1 MAQNKKRFSLDMK
14 YLVWF
19 SCFTYV
25 CGLLESPHP
34 DNGRLSYTSVDSD
47 VKRFEVTAN
56 FITLIQR
63 SYHIFGTSLKNLAPL
78 PIRVYFLL
86 SFSKFINFMFSF
98 FHFPFFSFVTK
109 ITVCNVVHTV
119 NGFHT
124 SPQMMIAM
132 MFFFLHFC
140 ASKSQK
146 IVKDV

>member
-1 MAQNKKRFSLDMK
+1 MK

-34 DNGRLSYTSVDSD
+34 DNGRLSYTTVDSD
-47 VKRFEVTAN
+47 VKRFEVMAN

-63 SYHIFGTSLKNLAPL
+63 SYHIFGTSLKKLAPL

-86 SFSKFINFMFSF
+86 PFSKFINFLFSF

-109 ITVCNVVHTV
+109 ITGCTVVHTG
-119 NGFHT
+119 NRFHT
-124 SPQMMIAM
+124 SPQMIIAM
-132 MFFFLHFC
+132 MFFFCTFVQVNL
-140 ASKSQK
+140 KR
-146 IVKDV
+146 

>member
-1 MAQNKKRFSLDMK
+1 MK

-19 SCFTYV
+19 SCFAYV

-34 DNGRLSYTSVDSD
+34 DNGRLSYASVDSD

-63 SYHIFGTSLKNLAPL
+63 SCHIFCMSLKNLAPL
-78 PIRVYFLL
+78 PIGVYFLL
-86 SFSKFINFMFSF
+86 SFSKFINFLFSF

-109 ITVCNVVHTV
+109 ITVCTVVHTG
-119 NGFHT
+119 NRFHT

-132 MFFFLHFC
+132 MFFFCTFVQVNL
-140 ASKSQK
+140 KR
-146 IVKDV
+146 

>member
-1 MAQNKKRFSLDMK
+1 MK

-34 DNGRLSYTSVDSD
+34 YNGRLSYTSVDSD

-63 SYHIFGTSLKNLAPL
+63 SYHIFGTSLKKLAPL

-86 SFSKFINFMFSF
+86 PFSKFINFLFSF

-109 ITVCNVVHTV
+109 ITVCTVVHTG
-119 NGFHT
+119 NRFHT
-124 SPQMMIAM
+124 SPQMIIAM
-132 MFFFLHFC
+132 MFFFCTFVQVNL
-140 ASKSQK
+140 KR
-146 IVKDV
+146 